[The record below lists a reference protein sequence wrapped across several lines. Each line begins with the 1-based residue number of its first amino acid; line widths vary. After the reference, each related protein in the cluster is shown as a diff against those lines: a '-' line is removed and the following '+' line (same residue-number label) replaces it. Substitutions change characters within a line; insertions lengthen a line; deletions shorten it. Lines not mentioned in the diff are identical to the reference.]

1 MPASHKGYNNK
12 LLRTVEQTVTT
23 YGMLKPGDSV
33 LVGVSGGPDSVAL
46 FHLLLTLVSR
56 FSLRLGV
63 AHLNHCLRQ
72 NDSDKDAEFVASLAG
87 GFDIPCYIHKANVRK
102 YQIENKLS
110 LEEAARRVRHTF
122 LNKVAEKN
130 RFNKIALGHHF
141 DDNAELVLMNLF
153 RGSGP
158 LGISGIPPVRDGKII
173 RPLIQSNRSE
183 IIAFLDQNGLKY
195 IYDASNRD
203 TRFLRNRIR
212 HDLIPLLKTSYNP
225 KISQSLNRLASIIRS
240 EEEWIEDVIH
250 PLFEKAAINIQD
262 GRIALSVSILNQI
275 HVAAQRRIIR
285 KAISKIKGNLKRI
298 GLTHIDSAID
308 LVESGPVY
316 GNIDLPDRIRIQRKG
331 DVLVFS
337 RAKNKLRNADVTS
350 GRTELFAFEY
360 RIEKP
365 ESIFIK
371 EINAHIK
378 FTEMG
383 IENLPDL
390 CRTGQNTG
398 FFDRDALSFPLVL
411 RNFRHGDRFMPL
423 GMTGTQKIKKFFI
436 DKKIPRK
443 ERMKCPILLCRG
455 KIIWVTGYRIDESV
469 KVKPTT
475 KNVLKVELSLA

>member
-1 MPASHKGYNNK
+1 MSASHKGYNNK

-46 FHLLLTLVSR
+46 FHALLTLTPR

-72 NDSDKDAEFVASLAG
+72 NDSDKDAEFVTSLATK
-87 GFDIPCYIHKANVRK
+87 FDIPCYIHKANVRK
-102 YQIENKLS
+102 YKFENRLS

-122 LNKVAEKN
+122 LNRVAEKN

-158 LGISGIPPVRDGKII
+158 LGLSGIPPVRDGKII
-173 RPLIQSNRSE
+173 RPLLQLNRSE
-183 IIAFLDQNGLKY
+183 IIAFLDKNGLKY
-195 IYDASNRD
+195 ISDTSNRD

-225 KISQSLNRLASIIRS
+225 KISQSLNRLASITRS

-250 PLFEKAAINIQD
+250 PLFKKAVFSIQN
-262 GRIALSVSILNQI
+262 GQIAFSVSILNGI

-285 KAISKIKGNLKRI
+285 KAIASTKGDLRRI
-298 GLTHIDSAID
+298 NFAHIDSVTNLLD
-308 LVESGPVY
+308 RGPEY
-316 GNIDLPDRIRIQRKG
+316 GALYLPDRIRIQRKG
-331 DVLVFS
+331 DVLLFF
-337 RAKNKLRNADVTS
+337 REKNTMRHTDITS
-350 GRTELFAFEY
+350 GRAEMFTFEY
-360 RIEKP
+360 IIAKP
-365 ESIFIK
+365 ESLFIE
-371 EINAHIK
+371 EISAHIN

-390 CRTGQNTG
+390 CHAGQNTG

-411 RNFRHGDRFMPL
+411 RNFRHGDRFTPL

-436 DKKIPRK
+436 DKKVPRT
-443 ERMKCPILLCRG
+443 ERTRCPILLCRG
-455 KIIWVTGYRIDESV
+455 KIIWVAGYRIDESV
-469 KVKPTT
+469 KVKSLT
-475 KNVLKVELSLA
+475 KNVLKVKLSLA